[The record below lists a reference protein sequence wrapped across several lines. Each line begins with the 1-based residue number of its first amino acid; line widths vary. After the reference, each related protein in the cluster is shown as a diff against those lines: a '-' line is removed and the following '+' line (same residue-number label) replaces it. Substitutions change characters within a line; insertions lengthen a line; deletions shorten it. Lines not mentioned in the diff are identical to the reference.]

1 MPYLSW
7 LESGHLCRYFLEGGC
22 QLGRDPLTCTV
33 SQPGNSSVSREHAA
47 IGASGIGTSGERWW
61 IRDLDSRNGILL
73 NSLPLPATGGTL
85 EDQDEIQLGD
95 WNLAFTESFPG
106 LDGIDFIERVGDLFS
121 EIRPEPA
128 QALVLI
134 RGLELMHQST
144 EVLLRMGTSSA
155 MIQGLLSEALKLL
168 NADRGVVVMI
178 RSDGSWQSVQSIGDT
193 EEKIGM
199 SRSVMS
205 YVARHRTAVLSN
217 APMSDPRFEGA
228 SLVALHRG
236 ALLCAPME
244 IDGVVQGMLYLDRA
258 DEGRPFTRFDLA
270 IFQAF
275 VRQGALAHRHTQL
288 AQRAIG
294 QAELQGELLRL
305 KTLNERLTN
314 RTGEIFGVM
323 ASCLR
328 WLQSYAESTHGET
341 TDALRHEVNRLQ
353 CLVEEGI
360 QEALLEVP
368 HEIPF
373 SSSLE
378 ALQRVLEPAWSSLL
392 KVRKANLQLEPVPT
406 GTVWMAGS
414 LAGQAV
420 MGLVEPLFLEVSE
433 GTTVP
438 GQWLEDSGNWVLK
451 LAFPQ
456 GVHAPSPDPWTL
468 HSLQKTG
475 IIWRWS
481 EQSLGITFPRGIDT
495 IPDQPAMPLL
505 GLVTEE
511 YELLGLFQSVAEAG
525 QIAIF
530 PLEED
535 PPLPPL
541 PQFRFLVIDAK
552 GTKDPVACIQAYR
565 RHPSFYTAP
574 ILVVRTPEE
583 ISASL
588 LAAGAND
595 LLPEEFRWETLHH
608 RLQVLKGHDELQRK
622 AMEAERFEAFRKMAG
637 SLKHEINNPLA
648 IISMQIELLQ
658 RKYPEETKLAK
669 VEEMVDRIRGLME
682 VLQKMREAAIEDYP
696 DGSRIMKLS

>member
-1 MPYLSW
+1 
-7 LESGHLCRYFLEGGC
+7 
-22 QLGRDPLTCTV
+22 
-33 SQPGNSSVSREHAA
+33 
-47 IGASGIGTSGERWW
+47 
-61 IRDLDSRNGILL
+61 
-73 NSLPLPATGGTL
+73 
-85 EDQDEIQLGD
+85 
-95 WNLAFTESFPG
+95 
-106 LDGIDFIERVGDLFS
+106 VGDLFS
-121 EIRPEPA
+121 EVRPEPA

-134 RGLELMHQST
+134 RGLELLHRST
-144 EVLLRMGTSSA
+144 EVLLRMGTASA
-155 MIQGLLSEALKLL
+155 VIEGLLNEALRLL
-168 NADRGVVVMI
+168 NADRGVVVML
-178 RSDGSWQSVQSIGDT
+178 RHDGSWQSVQTLGDT
-193 EEKIGM
+193 EERIGM
-199 SRSVMS
+199 SRSVMA
-205 YVARHRTAVLSN
+205 YVAKHRMAVLSN
-217 APMSDPRFEGA
+217 APMVDPRFEGA
-228 SLVALHRG
+228 SLLALHRG

-244 IDGVVQGMLYLDRA
+244 LDGVVQGMLYLDRA
-258 DEGRPFTRFDLA
+258 EEGRPFTRFDLA
-270 IFQAF
+270 LFQAF

-314 RTGEIFGVM
+314 RTGELFGVM

-328 WLQSYAESTHGET
+328 WLQSYGERVHGELAE
-341 TDALRHEVNRLQ
+341 ALRHEVGRLQ
-353 CLVEEGI
+353 SLVEEGI

-368 HEIPF
+368 HEVPF
-373 SSSLE
+373 ASSLE

-392 KVRKANLQLEPVPT
+392 KVRGAELLLDPVPA
-406 GTVWMAGS
+406 GTIWMAGS

-433 GTTVP
+433 GGRVP
-438 GQWLEDSGNWVLK
+438 GQWQEESGNWVLK
-451 LAFPQ
+451 LVFPT
-456 GVHAPSPDPWTL
+456 GVHAPSPDSWTL

-475 IIWRWS
+475 IVWRWS
-481 EQSLGITFPRGIDT
+481 EQALGITFPRGIDT
-495 IPDQPAMPLL
+495 VPEQPAMPFL

-525 QIAIF
+525 QLAIF

-541 PQFRFLVIDAK
+541 PPFRFLVVDAK
-552 GTKDPVACIQAYR
+552 GTKDPVHCIQVYR

-574 ILVVRTPEE
+574 ILVVRAPEE

-669 VEEMVDRIRGLME
+669 VEEMVDRIRGLMQ
-682 VLQKMREAAIEDYP
+682 VLQKMREAAVEEYP
-696 DGSRIMKLS
+696 DGSRIVKLS

>member
-7 LESGHLCRYFLEGGC
+7 MESGQLRRHFLEGGC
-22 QLGRDPLTCTV
+22 QLGRDPLTCAV
-33 SQPGNSSVSREHAA
+33 ALPGDPSVSRQHAA
-47 IGASGIGTSGERWW
+47 IGSSGERWW
-61 IRDLDSRNGILL
+61 IRDLESRNGILL
-73 NSLPLPATGGTL
+73 NGLPLPTPGGTL
-85 EDQDEIQLGD
+85 EDQDELRLGD
-95 WNLAFTESFPG
+95 WTLTFSEAFPG

-121 EIRPEPA
+121 EVRPEPA

-134 RGLELMHQST
+134 RGLELLHRST

-155 MIQGLLSEALKLL
+155 TIQGLLREALKLL
-168 NADRGVVVMI
+168 SADRGVVVML
-178 RSDGSWQSVQSIGDT
+178 RSDGRRESVQTIGDS

-199 SRSVMS
+199 SGSVMS

-217 APMSDPRFEGA
+217 APMADPRFEGA
-228 SLVALHRG
+228 SLLSLHRG

-244 IDGVVQGMLYLDRA
+244 LDGVVQGMLYLDRA

-275 VRQGALAHRHTQL
+275 VRQGTLAHRHTQL

-305 KTLNERLTN
+305 KTLNERLTY
-314 RTGEIFGVM
+314 RTGEIFGGM
-323 ASCLR
+323 TSCLR
-328 WLQSYAESTHGET
+328 WLQSYAERAHGET
-341 TDALRHEVNRLQ
+341 SDALRHEVLRLQ
-353 CLVEEGI
+353 ILAEEGI

-368 HEIPF
+368 HESPF
-373 SSSLE
+373 SPSLE
-378 ALQRVLEPAWSSLL
+378 MLQRSLEQAWKSLL
-392 KVRKANLQLEPVPT
+392 KIRKADLQLDPVPA

-414 LAGQAV
+414 LAGHAV
-420 MGLVEPLFLEVSE
+420 TGLVEPLLLQVGE
-433 GTTVP
+433 GGSIQGHWV
-438 GQWLEDSGNWVLK
+438 EEAGNWVLK
-451 LAFPQ
+451 LVFPA
-456 GVHAPSPDPWTL
+456 GVHAPSPESWTL
-468 HSLQKTG
+468 HGLQKTG
-475 IIWRWS
+475 IVWRWS
-481 EQSLGITFPRGIDT
+481 EQTLGITFPRGIDT
-495 IPDQPAMPLL
+495 VPEQPPMPLL

-511 YELLGLFQSVAEAG
+511 FELLGLFQSVAEAG
-525 QIAIF
+525 QLAIF
-530 PLEED
+530 PLEEE

-541 PQFRFLVIDAK
+541 PPFRFLVIDAK
-552 GTKDPVACIQAYR
+552 GTKDPVVCIQVYR
-565 RHPSFYTAP
+565 RHPSFYTVP
-574 ILVVRTPEE
+574 ILVVRAPDEL
-583 ISASL
+583 SASL

-669 VEEMVDRIRGLME
+669 VEEMVDRIRGLMQ
-682 VLQKMREAAIEDYP
+682 VLQKMREAAVEDYP
-696 DGSRIMKLS
+696 DGSRIVKLS